1 MLRLN
6 NMEKAM
12 TQASIEDMKQSVAQ
26 EIGKARLKLQTIQQT
41 YSMLTEYIFQTVS
54 SAKSQETNELRLE
67 TMSNGMQEIKKYAD
81 QEVQKYTHDLGV
93 LAGKLQGLDIA
104 YNMLQHDQ
112 VDEEE
117 DELVGDDDE

>member
-1 MLRLN
+1 
-6 NMEKAM
+6 M
-12 TQASIEDMKQSVAQ
+12 TQANIEDMKHSVAQ
-26 EIGKARLKLQTIQQT
+26 EIEKARLKLQTIQQT
-41 YSMLTEYIFQTVS
+41 YSMLTEFIFQTVS

-67 TMSNGMQEIKKYAD
+67 TMSNGMQEIKKYAE

-93 LAGKLQGLDIA
+93 LAGKLQALDID
-104 YNMLQHDQ
+104 YNILQNDQ

>member
-104 YNMLQHDQ
+104 YNILQNDQ

-117 DELVGDDDE
+117 DELEGDDDE

>member
-1 MLRLN
+1 
-6 NMEKAM
+6 M
-12 TQASIEDMKQSVAQ
+12 TQANIEDIKQSVAQ

-41 YSMLTEYIFQTVS
+41 YSMLTEFIFQTVT

-67 TMSNGMQEIKKYAD
+67 TMSNGMQEIKKYAE

-104 YNMLQHDQ
+104 YNILQNDQ

>member
-67 TMSNGMQEIKKYAD
+67 TMSNGMQEIKKYAE

-104 YNMLQHDQ
+104 YNILQNDQ